1 MSVVALIALFFG
13 LMATGMPIAFVI
25 LACGILFVMLDPS
38 IIDLGYVQ
46 TLIMATQP
54 FPLITIPLF
63 ILAGELMNLSGI
75 TRRLMNLASALTGH
89 MVGGIAQVNIVLS
102 LLKGGMCGSANADAA
117 MDAKMLVP
125 EMARRGYSVAFGSVV
140 TATSGLIS
148 GLIPPSLSLL
158 LFGFVTNT
166 SVGALFMAGILPGLL
181 LTALQMGA
189 TYGVSRHRG
198 YGGDAVPADWST
210 IRRAFIASLPALLMP
225 AMITLGIRFGVF
237 TPSEAGAAAV
247 VYALVFCLVYREA
260 RWRELVEA
268 LKGTA
273 SATSAIMVILA
284 ASAALSWSLTYERV
298 PQKVAEWLIGITA
311 DPQALLLL
319 ISTFLFVAGMFI
331 EGTAMILILAPMF
344 LPAVKA
350 AGIDPVHFGVVFVYV
365 ALIGGVTPP
374 VGTVMFTTCSIT
386 GTKIPDFFRE
396 SLWFLAAMLAGAI
409 VIIFVPSTA
418 TFLAYL

>member
-1 MSVVALIALFFG
+1 VSAVALLAVFFG

-25 LACGILFVMLDPS
+25 IGCAILFVLLDPS

-46 TLIMATQP
+46 TLIVATQP

-63 ILAGELMNLSGI
+63 ILAGELMNISGI
-75 TRRLMNLASALTGH
+75 TRRLMDFASALTGH
-89 MVGGIAQVNIVLS
+89 MIGGLAQINIVLS

-125 EMARRGYSVAFGSVV
+125 EMARRGYSVAFGSVI

-158 LFGFVTNT
+158 LYGFVTNT
-166 SVGALFMAGILPGLL
+166 SVGALFMAGVIPGLL
-181 LTALQMGA
+181 LTALQMGT
-189 TYGVSRHRG
+189 TYGVARQRG
-198 YGGDAVPADWST
+198 YGRDVAAASWST
-210 IRRAFIASLPALLMP
+210 VGRTFLASIPALLMP
-225 AMITLGIRFGVF
+225 AIITLGIRFGVF

-247 VYALVFCLVYREA
+247 VYALIFCAVYREMEWPA
-260 RWRELVEA
+260 LIAA
-268 LKGTA
+268 LKSTVI
-273 SATSAIMVILA
+273 ATTVIMIILA
-284 ASAALSWSLTYERV
+284 GSAALSWSLTYERI
-298 PQKVAEWLIGITA
+298 PQKVAEWLTGLTT
-311 DPQALLLL
+311 DPQLLMLL
-319 ISTFLFVAGMFI
+319 ISAFLFVAGMFI

-344 LPAVKA
+344 LPAIKA
-350 AGIDPVHFGVVFVYV
+350 AGIDPVHFGVVFVYM

-386 GTKIPDFFRE
+386 RTPIPEFFRE
-396 SLWFLAAMLAGAI
+396 SIWFLVAMLAGA
-409 VIIFVPSTA
+409 VLIIFVPQTA